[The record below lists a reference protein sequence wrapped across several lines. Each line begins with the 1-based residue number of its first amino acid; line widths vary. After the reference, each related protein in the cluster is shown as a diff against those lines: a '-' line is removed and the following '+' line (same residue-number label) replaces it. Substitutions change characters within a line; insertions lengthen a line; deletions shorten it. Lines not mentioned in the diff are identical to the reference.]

1 MKKTININVGDHSI
15 KIETK
20 RWAKQSN
27 GSAVVTYK
35 DNIILATANMKDEV
49 KEGQDFF
56 PLMVDFREN
65 NYAAGKIPGG
75 FFKREG
81 KPSEREVLMSRLI
94 DRPIRPL
101 FPEEFNNETQIIS
114 NLISAD
120 FSVDYDSLGII
131 SASAALLSSTIP
143 FSTPVGAVKVGRKD
157 GEFVIN
163 PGEDIIEEMDMI
175 VQIAGTADEIVML
188 EAGGKEF
195 SEDELKECL
204 VFGKEIIID
213 ICTAQE
219 ELINTDKLVIE
230 NDTELDEIYNELE
243 PKIKSEINDAV
254 YTIDRDLR
262 KSKLKAIKDKTLE
275 GVAESKIAKYKKIL
289 HKFEYE
295 TFRETLIKDKKR
307 NDGRA
312 LDEIRK
318 ISIELGVLPRVH
330 GSAVF
335 TRGETQALATVTLGA
350 EDDAQRI
357 DTISTSGKLK
367 KFMLHYNFPP
377 YSVGEVSF
385 LRGTGRR
392 EVGHGNLAEKG
403 LKNVFPN
410 EEEFP
415 YTVRLVSD
423 IMESNGSSSMATVC
437 GGTLALMDAGVPIK
451 SPVSGI
457 AMGLVKE
464 GNEFAVLT
472 DIAGYED
479 HFGDMDFKITGT
491 RKGITAVQLDIKI
504 DGLDDEIIT
513 KTLDDAKKAR
523 LFILDKME
531 EAISTPNE
539 DVSEFAPVI
548 LTIQIK
554 KDKIRDL
561 IGPGGKNIKELVA
574 TFGAKINTDDDGK
587 VTVAAPNMEIGQ
599 KTIARIEE
607 ITASIEVDKV
617 YAGKITRIEAY
628 GVFVELIPGSTGLL
642 HISEISNKRI
652 KNIEEMN
659 YTLGQKLDVKVIG
672 IDRDNKIKI
681 SRKELE
687 SK

>member
-35 DNIILATANMKDEV
+35 DNIVFATANMKNEV
-49 KEGQDFF
+49 REGQDFF

-65 NYAAGKIPGG
+65 NYSAGKIPGG

-81 KPSEREVLMSRLI
+81 KPSEKEVLMSRLI

-101 FPEEFNNETQIIS
+101 FPEDFNNETQIIS
-114 NLISAD
+114 NLLSAD
-120 FSVDYDSLGII
+120 FSIDYDSMGII

-157 GEFVIN
+157 GQFVIN
-163 PGEDIIEEMDMI
+163 PGEDVISEMDMV
-175 VQIAGTADEIVML
+175 VQIAGTADDIVML
-188 EAGGKEF
+188 EASGFEF
-195 SEDELKECL
+195 TEDELKECL

-213 ICTAQE
+213 ICTAQD
-219 ELINTDKLVIE
+219 ELINPDKLVVE
-230 NDTELDEIYNELE
+230 KDSELDEIYNELE
-243 PKIKSEINDAV
+243 PKIKAEINDAV

-262 KSKLKAIKDKTLE
+262 KKKLKEIKDKTLE
-275 GVAESKIAKYKKIL
+275 GVEDSKTVKYKKIL
-289 HKFEYE
+289 HRFEYE

-307 NDGRA
+307 NDGRD
-312 LDEIRK
+312 LDQVRD

-330 GSAVF
+330 GTAVF

-357 DTISTSGKLK
+357 DNISTSGKLK

-392 EVGHGNLAEKG
+392 EIGHGNLAEKA
-403 LKNVFPN
+403 LKNVFPT

-423 IMESNGSSSMATVC
+423 ILESNGSSSMATVC

-451 SPVSGI
+451 APVSGI
-457 AMGLVKE
+457 AMGLVKM
-464 GNEFAVLT
+464 GDEFAVLT

-479 HFGDMDFKITGT
+479 HFGDMDFKIAGT
-491 RKGITAVQLDIKI
+491 RKGVTAVQLDIKI
-504 DGLDDEIIT
+504 DGLSDEIIT

-523 LFILDKME
+523 LHILDKME

-548 LTIQIK
+548 LTIHIS

-561 IGPGGKNIKELVA
+561 IGPGGKTIKELVA
-574 TFGAKINTDDDGK
+574 TFGAKINTDDEGK
-587 VTVAAPNMEIGQ
+587 VTVAAPNMEVGQ
-599 KTIARIEE
+599 QAINRIEE
-607 ITASIEVDKV
+607 ITASIEVEKV
-617 YAGKITRIEAY
+617 YNGKITRIEEY

-642 HISEISNKRI
+642 HISEISNKRVKSI
-652 KNIEEMN
+652 NDMN

-672 IDRDNKIKI
+672 VDRDNKIKI

-687 SK
+687 NS

>member
-163 PGEDIIEEMDMI
+163 PGEDIIGEMDMI

-230 NDTELDEIYNELE
+230 KDTELDEIYNELE

-275 GVAESKIAKYKKIL
+275 GVDESKIAKYKKIL

>member
-15 KIETK
+15 KIETG

-35 DNIILATANMKDEV
+35 DNVILATANMKNEV

-81 KPSEREVLMSRLI
+81 KPSEREILMSRLI

-101 FPEEFNNETQIIS
+101 FPESFSNETQIIS
-114 NLISAD
+114 NLLSAD
-120 FSVDYDSLGII
+120 FSIDYDSLGII
-131 SASAALLSSTIP
+131 SASAALLASTIP
-143 FSTPVGAVKVGRKD
+143 FDTPVGAVKVARKD
-157 GEFVIN
+157 GQFIVN
-163 PGEDIIEEMDMI
+163 PGEDVVNDMDMV
-175 VQIAGTADEIVML
+175 VQIAGTADDIVML
-188 EAGGKEF
+188 EAGGHEF
-195 SEDELKECL
+195 SEEELKECL
-204 VFGKEIIID
+204 IFGKEIIIE

-219 ELINTDKLVIE
+219 ELINPDKLKVE
-230 NDTELDEIYNELE
+230 EDKELDEIYKELE
-243 PKIKSEINDAV
+243 PKYKAEINDAV
-254 YTIDRDLR
+254 YTTDRNLR
-262 KSKLKAIKDKTLE
+262 KEKLKDISDRVLE
-275 GVAESKIAKYKKIL
+275 GVEEEKIAKYKKVL

-312 LDEIRK
+312 LDEIRN

-330 GSAVF
+330 GTAVF
-335 TRGETQALATVTLGA
+335 TRGETQALATVTLGG
-350 EDDAQRI
+350 EDDAMRV
-357 DTISTSGKLK
+357 DTLSANGKLK

-392 EVGHGNLAEKG
+392 EIGHGNLAEKA
-403 LKNVFPN
+403 LRNVFPK

-451 SPVSGI
+451 APVSGI

-464 GNEFAVLT
+464 GDEFVVLT

-479 HFGDMDFKITGT
+479 HFGDMDFKIAGT

-531 EAISTPNE
+531 NAISKPND

-548 LTIQIK
+548 LTIQIN

-561 IGPGGKNIKELVA
+561 IGPGGKTIKELVA
-574 TFGAKINTDDDGK
+574 TYGAKVNTDDDGK
-587 VTVAAPNMEIGQ
+587 VTVAAPNMEVGQ
-599 KTIARIEE
+599 QVVERIEE
-607 ITASIEVDKV
+607 ITASIEIDKI
-617 YAGKITRIEAY
+617 YNGKITRIEDY

-652 KNIEEMN
+652 KSIKDMN
-659 YTLGQKLDVKVIG
+659 YKIGDKLEVKVIG

-687 SK
+687 NS

>member
-163 PGEDIIEEMDMI
+163 PGEDIIGEMDMI

-230 NDTELDEIYNELE
+230 KDTELDEIYNELE

-275 GVAESKIAKYKKIL
+275 GVDESKIAKYKKIL

-437 GGTLALMDAGVPIK
+437 GGTLALMDA
-451 SPVSGI
+451 
-457 AMGLVKE
+457 
-464 GNEFAVLT
+464 
-472 DIAGYED
+472 
-479 HFGDMDFKITGT
+479 
-491 RKGITAVQLDIKI
+491 
-504 DGLDDEIIT
+504 
-513 KTLDDAKKAR
+513 
-523 LFILDKME
+523 
-531 EAISTPNE
+531 
-539 DVSEFAPVI
+539 
-548 LTIQIK
+548 
-554 KDKIRDL
+554 
-561 IGPGGKNIKELVA
+561 
-574 TFGAKINTDDDGK
+574 
-587 VTVAAPNMEIGQ
+587 
-599 KTIARIEE
+599 
-607 ITASIEVDKV
+607 
-617 YAGKITRIEAY
+617 
-628 GVFVELIPGSTGLL
+628 
-642 HISEISNKRI
+642 
-652 KNIEEMN
+652 
-659 YTLGQKLDVKVIG
+659 
-672 IDRDNKIKI
+672 
-681 SRKELE
+681 
-687 SK
+687 

>member
-65 NYAAGKIPGG
+65 NYSAGKIPGG

-81 KPSEREVLMSRLI
+81 KPSEKEVLMSRLI

-114 NLISAD
+114 NLLSAD

-143 FSTPVGAVKVGRKD
+143 FNTPVGAVKVGRKD
-157 GEFVIN
+157 GQFVIN
-163 PGEDIIEEMDMI
+163 PGTDVIAEMDMV
-175 VQIAGTADEIVML
+175 VQIAGTADDIVML
-188 EAGGKEF
+188 EAGGLEF

-219 ELINTDKLVIE
+219 ELINPDKLVVE
-230 NDTELDEIYNELE
+230 KDAELEEIYNELA
-243 PKIKSEINDAV
+243 PKLKAEINEAV
-254 YTIDRDLR
+254 YTIDRDSR
-262 KSKLKAIKDKTLE
+262 KAKLKDISDRTLE
-275 GVAESKIAKYKKIL
+275 GVDEDKIAKYKKVL

-295 TFRETLIKDKKR
+295 TFRETLIKEKKR

-335 TRGETQALATVTLGA
+335 TRGETQALATVTLGG

-357 DTISTSGKLK
+357 DTISTSGQLK

-403 LKNVFPN
+403 LKNVFPS

-464 GNEFAVLT
+464 GDEFAVLT

-531 EAISTPNE
+531 AAIATPNKE
-539 DVSEFAPVI
+539 VSEFAPVI
-548 LTIQIK
+548 LTIHIN

-561 IGPGGKNIKELVA
+561 IGPGGKTIKELVA
-574 TFGAKINTDDDGK
+574 TYGAKVNTDDEGK
-587 VTVAAPNMEIGQ
+587 VTVAAPNMEVGQ
-599 KTIARIEE
+599 QVVERIEE
-607 ITASIEVDKV
+607 ITASIEVEKI
-617 YAGKITRIEAY
+617 YNGKITRIEEY

-652 KNIEEMN
+652 KSIKDMN
-659 YTLGQKLDVKVIG
+659 YKLGEKLEVKVIG
-672 IDRDNKIKI
+672 VDRDNKIKI

-687 SK
+687 NS